1 MSKPIARV
9 AFFTLIALVLI
20 AAAYLTVQGAFAKTE
35 TNIARAHTVDG
46 LQTNLNHYRS
56 SAAEVQ
62 SMQSTQSFNQTGQ
75 GHGCESEHQSIPQD

>member
-20 AAAYLTVQGAFAKTE
+20 AAAYFTVQGAFAKAE
-35 TNIARAHTVDG
+35 TNSARAHTVDG

-62 SMQSTQSFNQTGQ
+62 SLQSTQSFNQPSQ
-75 GHGCESEHQSIPQD
+75 GHDCESEARVSPDD